1 MRLAL
6 TPDVTRRLD
15 HGTGE
20 AHAPS
25 VAGRLA
31 DRTALITGG
40 GSDIGRSIMS
50 KMPSPGARFGT
61 PEEVAFTG
69 EILHPAGGVFV
80 G

>member
-1 MRLAL
+1 M
-6 TPDVTRRLD
+6 
-15 HGTGE
+15 
-20 AHAPS
+20 
-25 VAGRLA
+25 
-31 DRTALITGG
+31 ITGS
-40 GSDIGRSIMS
+40 GSGIGRSMS